1 MADFAPPL
9 GLSCTPPIMQ
19 HQTAKNLHPLY
30 GKGVHLYRNHQHFSQ
45 SKGSNPRPGSTVQIR
60 SIAVYRSTFGIVL
73 DTSGYDAEQCDPDC
87 PPTYAAIQKWIEDN
101 HGVKV
106 SKSSVTMVKDKCG
119 ALKLDFKAG
128 KEPDSGIIKTAKE
141 RLVLEAFR
149 VFGVV

>member
-1 MADFAPPL
+1 MAFAKAEAL
-9 GLSCTPPIMQ
+9 TMVCMKNRFWTLI
-19 HQTAKNLHPLY
+19 AK
-30 GKGVHLYRNHQHFSQ
+30 
-45 SKGSNPRPGSTVQIR
+45 SKRSNTVQIR

-73 DTSGYDAEQCDPDC
+73 DTSGYDAGQCDPDC

-128 KEPDSGIIKTAKE
+128 I
-141 RLVLEAFR
+141 EAGR
-149 VFGVV
+149 